1 MIKLNNK
8 SYSERLVLSSECNF
22 KCAYCYQ
29 KIKSHTLMSREVAK
43 KRIEY
48 IKNHLKEHP
57 NKTANINL
65 FGGEPLLNWDV
76 FKLFVDEFNDNDKV
90 YLSATTNGS
99 LLTPDKIDYLCDKKI
114 KISISLDGVERANL
128 MRTGKNRQ
136 QTHDIIMD
144 NINYLMTKGMYFAI
158 NMTIGKQNAKQTK
171 ESLDFFKAL
180 GVKEVQLQF
189 MVYKGYRLSDEI
201 IDDIIEYAEKLNSE
215 LFRVNICLLKQEDSD
230 NIEYKKESSISC
242 KSDVVYE
249 KWTHTQADGF
259 AYDFAGCYGT
269 GFPDEQNFCL
279 SSDMDL
285 SQSSILGYWDKEG
298 NYVKLKDPA
307 DL

>member
-29 KIKSHTLMSREVAK
+29 KIKSHTLMSRSIAK
-43 KRIEY
+43 KRIDY
-48 IKNHLKEHP
+48 IKKHLEEFP
-57 NKTANINL
+57 EKTANVNL

-76 FKLFVDEFNDNDKV
+76 FKLFVDEFDGNERV
-90 YLSATTNGS
+90 YLTATTNGS
-99 LLTPDKIDYLCDKKI
+99 LLTPDKIDYLSKKRI
-114 KISISLDGVERANL
+114 KLSISVDGTDRANL
-128 MRTGKNRQ
+128 MRVGKNKQ
-136 QTHDIIMD
+136 QTHPIVMD
-144 NINYLMTKGMYFAI
+144 AIKTMIEKEMFFSI
-158 NMTIGKQNAKQTK
+158 NMTIGKQNAKQVK
-171 ESLDFFKAL
+171 ESLIYFKEL

-189 MVYKGYRLSDEI
+189 MVYKGYRLSDETI
-201 IDDIIEYAEKLNSE
+201 EDIIKYGEMLHSE
-215 LFRVNICLLKQEDSD
+215 DYRVNICLLKQTDSD
-230 NIEYKKESSISC
+230 NIEYKKESAISC

-279 SSDMDL
+279 NSKMDL
-285 SQSSILGYWDKEG
+285 SNSSILGYWDEEG
-298 NYVKLKDPA
+298 NYIKLKDPS